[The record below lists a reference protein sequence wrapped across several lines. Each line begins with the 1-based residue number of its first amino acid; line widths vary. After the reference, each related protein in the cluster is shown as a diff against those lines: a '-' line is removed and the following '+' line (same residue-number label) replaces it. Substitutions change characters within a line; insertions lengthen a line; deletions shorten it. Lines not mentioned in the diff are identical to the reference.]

1 MFLAWCD
8 PRGPENERSER
19 GRGGDEE
26 GEYEQGGVAASGVRG
41 MCDVGEEEGSFYLYV
56 LLPLIVDFPSIIA
69 WRLH

>member
-56 LLPLIVDFPSIIA
+56 LLPHCPFSGFIIA
-69 WRLH
+69 WLN